1 MRPRGRHSIH
11 RPLAALLGLIL
22 GLFVLTPLAVAAED
36 LPQTGRILISTGG
49 DLTLPAGEQ
58 ADLVLV
64 TNGTAHIAGTA
75 NTVVVIDGTADVT
88 GATVESIVVVRAQL
102 AVDGTSVVRGDIMTL
117 DASTTVDP
125 AAAIGGRIRDLA
137 PDIAGIG
144 LVLGPALVLLY
155 IGFAVAAVAAAL
167 LLAALAARQ
176 VRAAEDLIRRE
187 PLLTVGF
194 GVLGLFVPIVL
205 LVVLTA
211 TVIGAPLAFGIAFG
225 LWPLA
230 AFIGYLVAG
239 IAIGDWMVGRLSPGV
254 IRERPYLAAVVGLIV
269 LEVAGIVPLVSAVA
283 TLFGYGAVLLLAW
296 RTVRSQPTSSPT
308 VFTRTA
314 AAPSAG

>member
-1 MRPRGRHSIH
+1 MRPRARHSIH
-11 RPLAALLGLIL
+11 RPMAALLGLII

-36 LPQTGRILISTGG
+36 LPHTGRILISTGG

-117 DASTTVDP
+117 DASTAVDP

-155 IGFAVAAVAAAL
+155 IGFALAAVAAAL
-167 LLAALAARQ
+167 LLAGLAARQ

-187 PLLTVGF
+187 PLLTIIV
-194 GVLGLFVPIVL
+194 GVLGLFVPILL

-254 IRERPYLAAVVGLIV
+254 IRERPYLAAVVGLLV

-296 RTVRSQPTSSPT
+296 RTVRSQPTGSPT
-308 VFTRTA
+308 VVSRTVV
-314 AAPSAG
+314 APSAG

>member
-1 MRPRGRHSIH
+1 MTARARNTIH
-11 RPLAALLGLIL
+11 RPLAALLGLII
-22 GLFVLTPLAVAAED
+22 GLFLLAPLAVAAED
-36 LPQTGRILISTGG
+36 MPHSGRILISTGG

-75 NTVVVIDGTADVT
+75 NTVVVVDGSADVT
-88 GATVESIVVVRAQL
+88 GATVESIVVIRGQV
-102 AVDGTSVVRGDIMTL
+102 AVDRSSVVRGDIMTL
-117 DASTTVDP
+117 DASTAVDP
-125 AAAIGGRIRDLA
+125 AAAVGGQIRDLA

-144 LVLGPALVLLY
+144 FVLGPALVLLY
-155 IGFAVAAVAAAL
+155 IGFALAAIAAAL
-167 LLAALAARQ
+167 LLAGLAARQ
-176 VRAAEDLIRRE
+176 VRAAEALIRQE
-187 PLLTVGF
+187 PMLTLGVGL
-194 GVLGLFVPIVL
+194 LGLFVPIVL

-239 IAIGDWMVGRLSPGV
+239 IAIGDWIVARLSPGV
-254 IRERPYLAAVVGLIV
+254 TRERPYLAAVVGIIV

-296 RTVRSQPTSSPT
+296 RTVRSRPTGSPS
-308 VFTRTA
+308 VVSRTA
-314 AAPSAG
+314 PAPSPG